1 MPDQNDKLI
10 SPLKPAE
17 EHVAFPT
24 LNMEE
29 DERPT
34 WLVPLQEQPIE
45 VRVDHAMAIVRAH
58 HERIAKS
65 LVIMWGYQECADYLQ
80 KLVFDG
86 NDPAD
91 KMRAGFKP
99 EVMAALLSLLSLHR
113 VTAR

>member
-1 MPDQNDKLI
+1 MPDEDNI
-10 SPLKPAE
+10 SFPPLNPDE
-17 EHVAFPT
+17 EHVGFPT
-24 LNMEE
+24 LNFEE
-29 DERPT
+29 DDRPT
-34 WLVPLQEQPIE
+34 RLVPLQEQPLESRI
-45 VRVDHAMAIVRAH
+45 DHAMAIVRAH

-86 NDPAD
+86 NDPSD
-91 KMRAGFKP
+91 KLRAGFKP